1 MDSNGA
7 FSIDPSTGWLSISNS
22 TALDRERTAQLILW
36 VIAVEEQPNVQT
48 TNQSSARIDIQ
59 LMDANDNSPVFIPN
73 NLYSFSVEAGV
84 ETGTIIGQVFI
95 IRLYYAFTKREKL
108 FFSGSISRVI
118 RLKPR
123 TPIRTRTVECAIV
136 SSIQPRMTVK
146 GAKFRSAS
154 TLKRVTSL

>member
-95 IRLYYAFTKREKL
+95 IRQYYAFAKGETFL
-108 FFSGSISRVI
+108 FGLNLARD
-118 RLKPR
+118 
-123 TPIRTRTVECAIV
+123 
-136 SSIQPRMTVK
+136 
-146 GAKFRSAS
+146 
-154 TLKRVTSL
+154 